1 MKRGLILALL
11 VAAAAALRPVL
22 RRIELREA
30 GLDCS
35 CSCAVMADLDDADLD
50 DADMDP
56 FEAEFGAQP

>member
-11 VAAAAALRPVL
+11 VAAAAAVALRPVL

-35 CSCAVMADLDDADLD
+35 CSCAVMADLDDAD
-50 DADMDP
+50 MDT